1 MIRGDS
7 PRAPKL
13 QELVAYVQHHWLDK
27 RTVRPQR
34 LSVRDNCS
42 RTNNVIQS
50 YHAALRQRIKV
61 AHPNLLP
68 FLVTFNGQQ
77 SDMTDVARANNKK
90 YTPTEEEVK
99 LDE

>member
-1 MIRGDS
+1 MLRSVGAS
-7 PRAPKL
+7 KL
-13 QELVAYVQHHWLDK
+13 LTQI
-27 RTVRPQR
+27 
-34 LSVRDNCS
+34 S
-42 RTNNVIQS
+42 
-50 YHAALRQRIKV
+50 
-61 AHPNLLP
+61 LP